1 MQAYIWYGEHF
12 VGLLRPAGSALGVR
26 RSRATFYEAIV
37 LTKNKIEVLIVYTRI
52 YILRF
57 PKDIVDQPI
66 ICQLVKQFDV
76 EFNILKATILP
87 QHEGVMILELR
98 GHKDNIKKGLSYL
111 KGLDVKSESIA
122 TSIHRDDE
130 KCFQCGACTGIC
142 PTGALSLKRPEMAVI
157 FDPEKCSGCGLCV
170 TVCPVKAME
179 VSLDKTS
186 SLSETVFE
194 IH

>member
-1 MQAYIWYGEHF
+1 MSFQTNNNTE
-12 VGLLRPAGSALGVR
+12 VR
-26 RSRATFYEAIV
+26 SV
-37 LTKNKIEVLIVYTRI
+37 NTRI

-66 ICQLVKQFDV
+66 ISQLVRQFDV

-87 QHEGVMILELR
+87 QHEGIMILELR
-98 GHKDNIKKGLSYL
+98 GHKENIKKGLSFL
-111 KGLDVKSESIA
+111 KGLKVKAESVA

-130 KCFQCGACTGIC
+130 RCFQCGACTGIC

-157 FDPEKCSGCGLCV
+157 FDPEKCSGCGMCV

-179 VSLDKTS
+179 VSLDRAGGFT
-186 SLSETVFE
+186 ETVFE

>member
-1 MQAYIWYGEHF
+1 M
-12 VGLLRPAGSALGVR
+12 
-26 RSRATFYEAIV
+26 
-37 LTKNKIEVLIVYTRI
+37 YTRI
-52 YILRF
+52 YILKF

-98 GHKDNIKKGLSYL
+98 GHKENIKKGLTYL
-111 KGLDVKSESIA
+111 KGLDVKAESVA

-130 KCFQCGACTGIC
+130 RCFQCGACTGIC
-142 PTGALSLKRPEMAVI
+142 PTEALSLKRPEMAVI
-157 FDPEKCSGCGLCV
+157 FDAEKCSGFGLCV
-170 TVCPVKAME
+170 SVCPVKAME
-179 VSLDKTS
+179 VALDGS
-186 SLSETVFE
+186 SGISETVFE

>member
-1 MQAYIWYGEHF
+1 
-12 VGLLRPAGSALGVR
+12 
-26 RSRATFYEAIV
+26 
-37 LTKNKIEVLIVYTRI
+37 
-52 YILRF
+52 
-57 PKDIVDQPI
+57 VDQPI

-98 GHKDNIKKGLSYL
+98 GHKDNIKKGLKYL
-111 KGLDVKSESIA
+111 KGLDVKSESVA

-142 PTGALSLKRPEMAVI
+142 PTGALYMNRPEMAVI

-179 VSLDKTS
+179 VSLDKKNS
-186 SLSETVFE
+186 INESVFKV
-194 IH
+194 H

>member
-1 MQAYIWYGEHF
+1 VQAYIWYGEHF

-26 RSRATFYEAIV
+26 RSRATFYEAII

>member
-1 MQAYIWYGEHF
+1 M
-12 VGLLRPAGSALGVR
+12 
-26 RSRATFYEAIV
+26 
-37 LTKNKIEVLIVYTRI
+37 NTRI

-66 ICQLVKQFDV
+66 ISQLVRQFDV

-87 QHEGVMILELR
+87 QHEGIMILELR
-98 GHKDNIKKGLSYL
+98 GHKENIKKGLTFL
-111 KGLDVKSESIA
+111 KGLNVKAESVA

-130 KCFQCGACTGIC
+130 RCFQCGACTGIC
-142 PTGALSLKRPEMAVI
+142 PTAALSLKRPEMAVV
-157 FDPEKCSGCGLCV
+157 FDPEKCSGCGMCV

-179 VSLDKTS
+179 VSLDRGSGFT
-186 SLSETVFE
+186 ETVFE

>member
-1 MQAYIWYGEHF
+1 M
-12 VGLLRPAGSALGVR
+12 
-26 RSRATFYEAIV
+26 
-37 LTKNKIEVLIVYTRI
+37 YTRI

-66 ICQLVKQFDV
+66 ICQLVRQFDV

-98 GHKDNIKKGLSYL
+98 GHKENIRKGLTYL
-111 KGLDVKSESIA
+111 KGLDVTAESIA

-130 KCFQCGACTGIC
+130 RCFQCGACTGIC
-142 PTGALSLKRPEMAVI
+142 PTGALSLKRPAMAVL
-157 FDPEKCSGCGLCV
+157 FKPEKCSGCGLCV

-179 VSLDKTS
+179 VSLEKIS
-186 SLSETVFE
+186 GVSETVFE
-194 IH
+194 VH

>member
-12 VGLLRPAGSALGVR
+12 VGLLRPAGSALGMR
-26 RSRATFYEAIV
+26 RSRATFYEAII

>member
-12 VGLLRPAGSALGVR
+12 VGLLGPAGIALGVL
-26 RSRATFYEAIV
+26 RSRATFYEAII

>member
-1 MQAYIWYGEHF
+1 M
-12 VGLLRPAGSALGVR
+12 
-26 RSRATFYEAIV
+26 
-37 LTKNKIEVLIVYTRI
+37 YTRI

-98 GHKDNIKKGLSYL
+98 GHKENIKKGLRYL
-111 KGLDVKSESIA
+111 KGLDVKSESVA

-130 KCFQCGACTGIC
+130 QCFQCGACTGIC
-142 PTGALSLKRPEMAVI
+142 PTGALYLKRPEMAVM
-157 FDPEKCSGCGLCV
+157 FEPEKCSGCGLCV

-179 VSLDKTS
+179 VSLDKTGS
-186 SLSETVFE
+186 INETVFE
-194 IH
+194 VH

>member
-1 MQAYIWYGEHF
+1 M
-12 VGLLRPAGSALGVR
+12 S
-26 RSRATFYEAIV
+26 
-37 LTKNKIEVLIVYTRI
+37 VYTRI

-98 GHKDNIKKGLSYL
+98 GHKDNIKKGLGYL
-111 KGLDVKSESIA
+111 KSLDVKSESVA

-130 KCFQCGACTGIC
+130 RCFQCGACTALKWQLFL
-142 PTGALSLKRPEMAVI
+142 TLKNAVGAACALQFALLRRWRFHWTEPAVSAKPFSKSIKIFKKYLNSLR
-157 FDPEKCSGCGLCV
+157 
-170 TVCPVKAME
+170 
-179 VSLDKTS
+179 KTYK
-186 SLSETVFE
+186 
-194 IH
+194 

>member
-1 MQAYIWYGEHF
+1 M
-12 VGLLRPAGSALGVR
+12 
-26 RSRATFYEAIV
+26 
-37 LTKNKIEVLIVYTRI
+37 YTRI

-57 PKDIVDQPI
+57 PKEIVDQPI
-66 ICQLVKQFDV
+66 ICHLVRQFDV

-98 GHKDNIKKGLSYL
+98 GHRENIKKGLNYL
-111 KGLDVKSESIA
+111 KGLDVKAESIA
-122 TSIHRDDE
+122 TSIHRDDG

-157 FDPEKCSGCGLCV
+157 FEPEKCSGCGLCV

-179 VSLDKTS
+179 VSLVRITS
-186 SLSETVFE
+186 ISETVFD

>member
-1 MQAYIWYGEHF
+1 M
-12 VGLLRPAGSALGVR
+12 
-26 RSRATFYEAIV
+26 
-37 LTKNKIEVLIVYTRI
+37 YTRI

-111 KGLDVKSESIA
+111 KDLDVKAESVA

-142 PTGALSLKRPEMAVI
+142 PTGALWLKRPEMAVI
-157 FDPEKCSGCGLCV
+157 FAPEKCSGCGLCV

-179 VSLDKTS
+179 VSLDKIS
-186 SLSETVFE
+186 NLSETVFE

>member
-1 MQAYIWYGEHF
+1 M
-12 VGLLRPAGSALGVR
+12 
-26 RSRATFYEAIV
+26 
-37 LTKNKIEVLIVYTRI
+37 YTRI

-66 ICQLVKQFDV
+66 ISRLVKQFDI

-87 QHEGVMILELR
+87 QHEGLMILELR
-98 GHKDNIKKGLSYL
+98 GQKENIKKGLTYL
-111 KGLDVKSESIA
+111 KGLDVTAESIA

-142 PTGALSLKRPEMAVI
+142 PTGALSLQRPEMAVI
-157 FDPEKCSGCGLCV
+157 FDAEKCSGCGLCV
-170 TVCPVKAME
+170 AVCPVKAME
-179 VSLDKTS
+179 VSLNKTS
-186 SLSETVFE
+186 AFSETVFE